1 MLLPFQCLQ
10 RYAKTNRNTLQR
22 FDRNNCRQYY
32 SHHVP
37 SAHKQPISH
46 DDIINAERIPWR
58 KCETVSCWRTVE
70 FSCEQFSRTLNQN
83 IRFQSAW
90 AWAFAREI
98 HSDWYAIV
106 RYMRKHWRFREQI
119 NSSLFDGG
127 HYGRSIQKGQI
138 CERIPTNHRQVAM
151 SLS

>member
-70 FSCEQFSRTLNQN
+70 FSCEQFSRTVNQN
-83 IRFQSAW
+83 IRSEQTRIFVFLHTNCIKLSSSYL
-90 AWAFAREI
+90 ARSKKNCSMGHNNVDVFCI
-98 HSDWYAIV
+98 AITHV
-106 RYMRKHWRFREQI
+106 EYIVGFVEYSRLTYV
-119 NSSLFDGG
+119 
-127 HYGRSIQKGQI
+127 I
-138 CERIPTNHRQVAM
+138 CY
-151 SLS
+151 